1 MRAFT
6 HATAHVRSGPSAATH
21 HSFPTRAQ
29 GDIPSIKSL
38 IVLDSDGK
46 RIVARYYKN
55 EFATLAEVR
64 RAAARQPARS
74 TRSQT
79 SCWRP
84 PARRLRMLPTP
95 RPPPVQEHAFEKK
108 LSEKTIRTNAKSEA
122 EIIMFDNMV
131 TVYRNSADVWFF
143 VVGHQAENEL
153 ILVSALGAL
162 VEALTSVLR
171 TTPDKRSLMDN
182 FDTLLLAVDEL
193 IDGGMI
199 LETDPTTI
207 VNRVGMKGSDGAV
220 TGVEAAFTEQSFNTM
235 FASAREQLARSLL
248 K

>member
-1 MRAFT
+1 M
-6 HATAHVRSGPSAATH
+6 HARLWPAHA
-21 HSFPTRAQ
+21 
-29 GDIPSIKSL
+29 SL
-38 IVLDSDGK
+38 L
-46 RIVARYYKN
+46 
-55 EFATLAEVR
+55 L
-64 RAAARQPARS
+64 AAADDAAPAS
-74 TRSQT
+74 
-79 SCWRP
+79 
-84 PARRLRMLPTP
+84 A
-95 RPPPVQEHAFEKK
+95 QEHAFEKK

-131 TVYRNSADVWFF
+131 TVYRSSADVWFF

-153 ILVSALGAL
+153 ILVTALSAL
-162 VEALTSVLR
+162 VEALASALR

-182 FDTLLLAVDEL
+182 FDTLLLAIDEL
-193 IDGGMI
+193 VDGGMI

-220 TGVEAAFTEQSFNTM
+220 AGADAFTEQSFNTM